1 MKTPLNRNFLRHE
14 FARVASNHLIALALT
29 FLALPGSLS
38 AQTLLH
44 RYSFTNDASDSV
56 GGANGTIVA
65 PNGGSA
71 ATIANGLSLPG
82 GGGGGFSGYVSLPSG
97 ILTNTSSLT
106 VECWVTQNQA
116 NTWATPWDFAID
128 GAHNFGLI
136 THPGNNNGNIEV
148 AFTPHGNEQDL
159 QSGISFPNGSEQY
172 VSVTFNNSTLA
183 GNLYTNGVLI
193 ATTTFPNSTYTPAG
207 IGGAGGL

>member
-1 MKTPLNRNFLRHE
+1 MKTLIQSNFSRHG
-14 FARVASNHLIALALT
+14 FARAVSNYLIALALI

-44 RYSFTNDASDSV
+44 RYSFVSDASDSV

-71 ATIANGLSLPG
+71 ATISSGLSLPG

-97 ILTNTSSLT
+97 ILTNTASLT

-116 NTWATPWDFAID
+116 NTWATPWYFAID
-128 GAHNFGLI
+128 GSHKYGQI
-136 THPGNNNGNIEV
+136 THTRHNTDNIEV
-148 AFTPHGNEQDL
+148 AMTPNGNE
-159 QSGISFPNGSEQY
+159 EQ
-172 VSVTFNNSTLA
+172 L
-183 GNLYTNGVLI
+183 
-193 ATTTFPNSTYTPAG
+193 
-207 IGGAGGL
+207 